1 MTDLEL
7 LAGLEPEIPGWVLQN
22 RLREAG
28 YVNIWQ
34 KIEGL
39 ISAGY
44 MERLKKNWYCLA
56 PLLRK
61 REPSLR
67 YLACNI
73 NGPAAVSGGLVL
85 FEAGLIPDAV
95 VSVTAVSSRRS
106 SSLDTPYGSI
116 HWQRLPADLV
126 FRGTYRVTDPPGYIT
141 AVREKA
147 LLDLLYTTRYTPPN
161 YSLWKDFFFEDL
173 RIDEDEAAGL
183 DFVLLE
189 ELAIIFGSPKI
200 TKHVQWF
207 RKYFGAR
214 D

>member
-22 RLREAG
+22 RLGEAG

-34 KIEGL
+34 KIEVL

-44 MERLKKNWYCLA
+44 IERLKKNWYCLA

-73 NGPAAVSGGLVL
+73 NGPAAVSGSLVL

-106 SSLDTPYGSI
+106 SSLDTPCGSI
-116 HWQRLPADLV
+116 HWQRLPANLV
-126 FRGTYRVTDPPGYIT
+126 FRGTYRVTDPPGYII
-141 AVREKA
+141 AAREKA

-183 DFVLLE
+183 DFVFLG

>member
-1 MTDLEL
+1 MTDLKL

-44 MERLKKNWYCLA
+44 IERLKRSWYCLG

-73 NGPAAVSGGLVL
+73 NGPAAVSGSLVL

-95 VSVTAVSSRRS
+95 ASVTAVCSRRS
-106 SSLDTPYGSI
+106 GGLDTPYGSI
-116 HWQRLPADLV
+116 HWQRLPYSLV
-126 FRGTYRVTDPPGYIT
+126 FPGTYRVTDPPGYIRAT
-141 AVREKA
+141 REKA
-147 LLDLLYTTRYTPPN
+147 LLDLLYTTRYTPAN
-161 YSLWKDFFFEDL
+161 FSLWKDFIFEDL
-173 RIDEDEAAGL
+173 RIDEDEAAIL
-183 DFVLLE
+183 DFVVMG
-189 ELAIIFGSPKI
+189 ELAQIFDSPKI
-200 TKHVQWF
+200 TKHVRWL
-207 RKYFGAR
+207 RKYFGTPE
-214 D
+214 

>member
-1 MTDLEL
+1 MTDLKL

-44 MERLKKNWYCLA
+44 IERLKRSWYCLG

-73 NGPAAVSGGLVL
+73 NGPAAVSGSLVL

-95 VSVTAVSSRRS
+95 ASVTAVCSRRS
-106 SSLDTPYGSI
+106 GGLDTPYGSI
-116 HWQRLPADLV
+116 HWQRLPYSLV
-126 FRGTYRVTDPPGYIT
+126 FPGTYRVTDPPGYIR
-141 AVREKA
+141 AAREKA
-147 LLDLLYTTRYTPPN
+147 LSALATLDELEHAIRSASADDQDLLSMLDCARA
-161 YSLWKDFFFEDL
+161 DL
-173 RIDEDEAAGL
+173 RSAYLPDGDPP
-183 DFVLLE
+183 
-189 ELAIIFGSPKI
+189 SPRMKAPPERGPG
-200 TKHVQWF
+200 K
-207 RKYFGAR
+207 G
-214 D
+214 